1 MAAVAGFNVSA
12 LQGQSMQ
19 CHYCDREAT
28 FAPEKDGVRVGLC
41 DEHFRERFEELSETD
56 ALDAIE
62 QEFDADQFE

>member
-1 MAAVAGFNVSA
+1 
-12 LQGQSMQ
+12 MQ